1 MQVLS
6 IDLVVLNIKM
16 RNMVLNHV
24 LVPIQITKIK
34 PVSKGHRREKIVVYP
49 RKRALCPCRCAG
61 VPVCPG
67 STRLQSSYCGLWL
80 ELKTEENQTPSKH
93 LVRHGD
99 TQDLGLL
106 FLNSANA
113 NSVFKM

>member
-61 VPVCPG
+61 VPWVH
-67 STRLQSSYCGLWL
+67 QVAVFILWPVVGA
-80 ELKTEENQTPSKH
+80 E
-93 LVRHGD
+93 D
-99 TQDLGLL
+99 
-106 FLNSANA
+106 
-113 NSVFKM
+113 